1 MSTLKVTNIQ
11 NPSTSSGGV
20 SIDTSGHVTVDG
32 VAMPSAGPL
41 SNRNLVIN
49 GAMQVAQRG
58 TQVTGETS
66 GGYQTCDRFKPVITT
81 LGTWTISQ
89 STDSPDGFSYSLKLD
104 CTTAD
109 ASPASADVL
118 IIKYQIEAQ
127 DLQHLKYG
135 TSSAETMTL
144 SFWVKSNKTGDA
156 SIDFRQTDNSGKLYT
171 VGYSISAANTWEQ
184 KVLTITGDTAGVIN
198 NDSETGLEID
208 WWLNS
213 GSNFTGGAGPSNSWF
228 ASDNT
233 RRNFDNFG
241 LGGST
246 DDEFYITGVQLEV
259 GSVAT
264 PFEHRSFGDEL
275 LRCQRYYFKTIGS
288 FSFVLSNGVYNSFQ
302 FPVRM
307 RVTPTVTLSGGGS
320 TVSGTD
326 ADGFHALRNGTNNA
340 HQVTADSAEL

>member
-1 MSTLKVTNIQ
+1 
-11 NPSTSSGGV
+11 
-20 SIDTSGHVTVDG
+20 
-32 VAMPSAGPL
+32 MPSAGPL
-41 SNRNLVIN
+41 SNRNLIIN

-307 RVTPTVTLSGGGS
+307 RVTPTVTLSGEGS